1 MLPPLTWLKQF
12 CPLITIYLGDT
23 SLTVD
28 VVHSSSFHDT
38 QLNGSHEPRRWSMLT
53 RSLPL
58 ARRALR
64 RAWRHSTTLSIDLV
78 RPRLRLLWSLW
89 VLTALLWSVHR
100 QPLPTSSR
108 AFSSPSASP
117 DGDDRKDASASKKS
131 GQPSEPTVAAPS
143 SWWDEVRETY
153 ARARARTHVFEE
165 FEAAGVFQPSSS
177 RLARLS
183 NWYLFYQLNR
193 PRETQLNMV
202 EFLEGAKHA
211 METTMMA
218 MYSREFAAFATR
230 SQKTTTGDLD
240 ESSPVHLLSTTLE
253 PVSLEAFT
261 EFVCFSSAAGIRSE
275 LQKLE
280 LHSAHVVGVTFT
292 RVPMRPAT
300 NSSGAVVVGVPM
312 HERMAI
318 QVLFDVTEHF
328 RMTLPGE
335 NGDEESAIDDEEV
348 VVRNNK
354 AVWQFTS
361 NVTTADDIE
370 WIIEPL
376 DLATM

>member
-1 MLPPLTWLKQF
+1 
-12 CPLITIYLGDT
+12 
-23 SLTVD
+23 V
-28 VVHSSSFHDT
+28 
-38 QLNGSHEPRRWSMLT
+38 N
-53 RSLPL
+53 
-58 ARRALR
+58 
-64 RAWRHSTTLSIDLV
+64 
-78 RPRLRLLWSLW
+78 
-89 VLTALLWSVHR
+89 R
-100 QPLPTSSR
+100 QSRPTSAR

-117 DGDDRKDASASKKS
+117 EGDDRKDSNASKKN
-131 GQPSEPTVAAPS
+131 GQQGEPAIDAPS
-143 SWWDEVRETY
+143 SWWEEARETY
-153 ARARARTHVFEE
+153 ARARARTEVFEE
-165 FEAAGVFQPSSS
+165 YEAAGVFQPSTS
-177 RLARLS
+177 RLVRLS

-193 PRETQLNMV
+193 PRETQVEMF

-211 METTMMA
+211 MEATMMA
-218 MYSREFAAFATR
+218 MYSREFAAFANR
-230 SQKTTTGDLD
+230 SQKTTTANLD
-240 ESSPVHLLSTTLE
+240 ESSPAHLLTSTLE

-292 RVPMRPAT
+292 RVPTRPTT

-354 AVWQFTS
+354 AVWQFAS

-370 WIIEPL
+370 WTIEPL
-376 DLATM
+376 DLATV